1 VIIVRRAGIN
11 DAPAYQSITYDNAD
25 RVATIALT
33 GPISVTV
40 AEILGCCEGSACNA
54 LDLGHSS

>member
-25 RVATIALT
+25 RVATIASNRPNQRNGYRNRWSLQGLRLQRLT
-33 GPISVTV
+33 
-40 AEILGCCEGSACNA
+40 
-54 LDLGHSS
+54 